1 MVWNA
6 TQLEAI
12 TFVTSLLDGATKDK
26 IRVLPNAADKG
37 NGLTHRFEFVTLRG
51 GKWSQQIDLGMA
63 AAVQKGRVATPKKW
77 GRLEYRVDVGKD
89 PRKVG
94 ATPTPVHPV
103 RPSAPESAAKSKV
116 VPPAAGKWSTGA
128 PYYKAF
134 PPLPQTEPTATH
146 NDAAYKQDLLK
157 VRQEVQKMGLSIEKL
172 LSSREADQ
180 KPKVPDEA
188 NTLLRKEMA
197 DLKEENGKLKEEQL
211 RAAAAAEAA
220 EATRLAQLAAQSQAH
235 SVQMEKLEQALAE
248 LRARL
253 EETITQMKAKNAEI
267 TRLVDQREAAVR
279 EYCTPQ
285 KYVHSEND
293 SDYN

>member
-1 MVWNA
+1 MAGCSRRAVSGSKRAFPPCGVLEWA
-6 TQLEAI
+6 SVKSLRSAEFWFSSSEPVALQLQVEFSAS
-12 TFVTSLLDGATKDK
+12 VAAHGATNDK
-26 IRVLPNAADKG
+26 IRVLAHPRAADKG

-77 GRLEYRVDVGKD
+77 RGLEYRVDVGKD

-103 RPSAPESAAKSKV
+103 RPSAPESAATSKV
-116 VPPAAGKWSTGA
+116 VPPAAGTWSTGA
-128 PYYKAF
+128 AYYKAY
-134 PPLPQTEPTATH
+134 PSLPQTEPTATH

-180 KPKVPDEA
+180 KPEVPDEA
-188 NTLLRKEMA
+188 NTLLRQEMA

-235 SVQMEKLEQALAE
+235 
-248 LRARL
+248 RADGEVGTGAGRV
-253 EETITQMKAKNAEI
+253 EGA
-267 TRLVDQREAAVR
+267 
-279 EYCTPQ
+279 P
-285 KYVHSEND
+285 
-293 SDYN
+293 